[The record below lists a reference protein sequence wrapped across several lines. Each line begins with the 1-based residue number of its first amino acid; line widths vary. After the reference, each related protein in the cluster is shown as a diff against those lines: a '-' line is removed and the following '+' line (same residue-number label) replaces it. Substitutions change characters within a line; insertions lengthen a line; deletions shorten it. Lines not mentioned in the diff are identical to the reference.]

1 MIKEFERYSRQ
12 LILPEIGEKGQ
23 RKLKDSK
30 VLIIG
35 AGGLGSPV
43 ALYLTAAGVGT
54 IGLMDYDCV
63 SESNLNRQLL
73 YEEKNLGQLKV
84 DAAADRLKG
93 LNGDVC
99 INTYA
104 EKIGR
109 NNIAQIS
116 DIISCYDIVVDAC
129 DNMET
134 RYLASDI
141 TESLSIPFVYGAI
154 EGFCGYVSVFNDA
167 ACFRRLRDLWPEEV
181 TQTGAAVPAIG
192 TCAGVIGALQANE
205 VIKWICGF
213 GERLSGRILAADLCR
228 MEFNVIEL

>member
-1 MIKEFERYSRQ
+1 MKDFERYSRQ
-12 LILPEIGEKGQ
+12 ISIPEIGKAGQ
-23 RKLKDSK
+23 QKLRDAK

-54 IGLMDYDCV
+54 IGLIDYDII

-84 DAAADRLKG
+84 EAAAERLKG
-93 LNGDVC
+93 LNRNVC
-99 INTYA
+99 INRYA
-104 EKIGR
+104 EKISR
-109 NNIAQIS
+109 SNLAQIS
-116 DIISCYDIVVDAC
+116 NIISGYDIVVDCC

-134 RYLASDI
+134 RYIVSDI

-154 EGFCGYVSVFNDA
+154 EGFCGYVSIFNDA
-167 ACFRRLRDLWPEEV
+167 TCLRRLRDLWPQEEPHSV
-181 TQTGAAVPAIG
+181 EAVPAIR

-205 VIKWICGF
+205 AIKLICEF
-213 GERLSGRILAADLCR
+213 GERLSGKLMTVDLCR
-228 MEFNVIEL
+228 MEFNVIGL

>member
-1 MIKEFERYSRQ
+1 MKEMERYSRQ
-12 LILPEIGEKGQ
+12 ISIPEIGKEGQ
-23 RKLKDSK
+23 QKLRDAK

-54 IGLMDYDCV
+54 IGLIDYDIV
-63 SESNLNRQLL
+63 SESNLNRQVL

-84 DAAADRLKG
+84 KAAETRLKG
-93 LNGDVC
+93 LNSEVC
-99 INTYA
+99 INIYA
-104 EKIGR
+104 EKISR
-109 NNIAQIS
+109 NNLVQIS
-116 DIISCYDIVVDAC
+116 NIISCYDIAIDAC

-141 TESLSIPFVYGAI
+141 TQRHSIPYIYGAI

-167 ACFRRLRDLWPEEV
+167 TCFRRLRDLWPQEEQHTV
-181 TQTGAAVPAIG
+181 KAVPAIG

-205 VIKWICGF
+205 AIKLICGF
-213 GERLSGRILAADLCR
+213 GERLSGKLMTVDLCR

>member
-1 MIKEFERYSRQ
+1 MKDFVRYSRQ
-12 LILPEIGEKGQ
+12 ISIPEIGKCGQ
-23 RKLKDSK
+23 QKLRDAK

-54 IGLMDYDCV
+54 IGLIDYDII

-84 DAAADRLKG
+84 EAAAERLKG
-93 LNGDVC
+93 LNRNVC

-104 EKIGR
+104 EKINR
-109 NNIAQIS
+109 SNLAQIS
-116 DIISCYDIVVDAC
+116 NIISGYDIVIDCC

-134 RYLASDI
+134 RYIVSDI
-141 TESLSIPFVYGAI
+141 TESLSIPLVYGAI

-167 ACFRRLRDLWPEEV
+167 TCLRRLRDLWPEEV
-181 TQTGAAVPAIG
+181 PQNGAEVPAIG
-192 TCAGVIGALQANE
+192 TCAGVIGTLQANE
-205 VIKWICGF
+205 AIKWICGF
-213 GERLSGRILAADLCR
+213 GERLSGKLITVDLCR
-228 MEFNVIEL
+228 MEFNVIGL

>member
-1 MIKEFERYSRQ
+1 
-12 LILPEIGEKGQ
+12 
-23 RKLKDSK
+23 
-30 VLIIG
+30 
-35 AGGLGSPV
+35 
-43 ALYLTAAGVGT
+43 
-54 IGLMDYDCV
+54 MDYDCV

-84 DAAADRLKG
+84 DAAAERLKG
-93 LNGDVC
+93 LNRDVC

-141 TESLSIPFVYGAI
+141 TERLSIPFVYGAI

-167 ACFRRLRDLWPEEV
+167 ACFRRLRDLWPEEDKQPV
-181 TQTGAAVPAIG
+181 TAVPAIG

>member
-1 MIKEFERYSRQ
+1 MKDFERYSRQ
-12 LILPEIGEKGQ
+12 ISIPEIGKEGQ
-23 RKLKDSK
+23 QKLRDAK

-54 IGLMDYDCV
+54 IGLTDYDCV
-63 SESNLNRQLL
+63 SESNLNRQVL
-73 YEEKNLGQLKV
+73 YDEKDLGQLKV
-84 DAAADRLKG
+84 KAAETKLKG
-93 LNGDVC
+93 LNSEVC
-99 INTYA
+99 INIYA
-104 EKIGR
+104 EKISR
-109 NNIAQIS
+109 NNLAQIS
-116 DIISCYDIVVDAC
+116 NIISCYDIVIDAC

-141 TESLSIPFVYGAI
+141 TERLSIPYIYGAI

-167 ACFRRLRDLWPEEV
+167 TCFRRLRDLWPQEEQHTV
-181 TQTGAAVPAIG
+181 EAVPAIG

-205 VIKWICGF
+205 AIKLICGF
-213 GERLSGRILAADLCR
+213 GERLSGKLMTVDLCR

>member
-1 MIKEFERYSRQ
+1 MKDFERYSRQ
-12 LILPEIGEKGQ
+12 ISIPEIGKAGQ
-23 RKLKDSK
+23 QKLRDAK

-54 IGLMDYDCV
+54 IGLIDYDII

-84 DAAADRLKG
+84 EAAAERLKG
-93 LNGDVC
+93 LNRNVC
-99 INTYA
+99 INTYT
-104 EKIGR
+104 EKISR
-109 NNIAQIS
+109 SNLAQMS
-116 DIISCYDIVVDAC
+116 NIISGYDIVVDCC

-134 RYLASDI
+134 RYIVSDI
-141 TESLSIPFVYGAI
+141 TENLSIPFVYGAI

-167 ACFRRLRDLWPEEV
+167 TCLRRLRDLWPEEEPH
-181 TQTGAAVPAIG
+181 TGKAVPAIG

-205 VIKWICGF
+205 AIKLICGF
-213 GERLSGRILAADLCR
+213 GEKLSGKLMTVDLCR
-228 MEFNVIEL
+228 MEFNVIGL

>member
-1 MIKEFERYSRQ
+1 MKDFERYSRQ
-12 LILPEIGEKGQ
+12 ISIPEIGKAGQ
-23 RKLKDSK
+23 QKLRDAK

-54 IGLMDYDCV
+54 IGLIDYDII

-84 DAAADRLKG
+84 EAAAERLKG
-93 LNGDVC
+93 LNRNVC
-99 INTYA
+99 INTYT
-104 EKIGR
+104 EKISR
-109 NNIAQIS
+109 SNLAQMS
-116 DIISCYDIVVDAC
+116 NIISGYDIVVDCC

-134 RYLASDI
+134 RYIVSDI
-141 TESLSIPFVYGAI
+141 TENLSIPFVYGAI

-167 ACFRRLRDLWPEEV
+167 TCFRRLRDLWPQEEPHSVEAV
-181 TQTGAAVPAIG
+181 TAIG
-192 TCAGVIGALQANE
+192 TCAGVIGTMQANE
-205 VIKWICGF
+205 AIKLICGF

>member
-1 MIKEFERYSRQ
+1 MMEEFERYSRQ
-12 LILPEIGEKGQ
+12 ISIPEIGKNGQ
-23 RKLKDSK
+23 QKLKEAK

-43 ALYLTAAGVGT
+43 ALYLAAAGVGT
-54 IGLMDYDCV
+54 IGLIDYDIV

-84 DAAADRLKG
+84 KAAAARLKN
-93 LNGDVC
+93 LNSNVC
-99 INTYA
+99 INAYT
-104 EKIGR
+104 EKISR
-109 NNIAQIS
+109 SNIVQIS
-116 DIISCYDIVVDAC
+116 NIISCYDIVVDAC

-141 TESLSIPFVYGAI
+141 TERLSIPYIYGAI

-167 ACFRRLRDLWPEEV
+167 SCLRRLRDLWPEEER
-181 TQTGAAVPAIG
+181 QTVESVPAIG

-205 VIKWICGF
+205 AIKLICGF
-213 GERLSGRILAADLCR
+213 GERLSGKLMTVDLCE
-228 MEFNVIEL
+228 MEFKIIEL

>member
-1 MIKEFERYSRQ
+1 MKDFERYSRQ
-12 LILPEIGEKGQ
+12 ISIPEIGKEGQ
-23 RKLKDSK
+23 QKLRDAK

-35 AGGLGSPV
+35 VGGLGSPV
-43 ALYLTAAGVGT
+43 ALYLTSAGVGT
-54 IGLMDYDCV
+54 IGLIDYDCV
-63 SESNLNRQLL
+63 SESNLNRQVL

-84 DAAADRLKG
+84 KAAAARLKR

-104 EKIGR
+104 EKICP
-109 NNIAQIS
+109 NNTAQIS
-116 DIISCYDIVVDAC
+116 NIISCYDIVVDAC

-141 TESLSIPFVYGAI
+141 TERLSIPYIYGAI

-167 ACFRRLRDLWPEEV
+167 TCFRRLRDLWPQEEPRSV
-181 TQTGAAVPAIG
+181 EAVPAIG

-205 VIKWICGF
+205 AIKLICGF
-213 GERLSGRILAADLCR
+213 GEKLSRKLMTVDLCR

>member
-1 MIKEFERYSRQ
+1 MEEFERYSRQ
-12 LILPEIGEKGQ
+12 ISIPEIGKDGQ
-23 RKLKDSK
+23 QKLRDAK

-54 IGLMDYDCV
+54 IGLIDYDIV
-63 SESNLNRQLL
+63 SESNLNRQVL
-73 YEEKNLGQLKV
+73 YEEKDLGQLKV
-84 DAAADRLKG
+84 KAAAARLKR
-93 LNGDVC
+93 LNSDLC
-99 INTYA
+99 INAYA
-104 EKIGR
+104 EKISP

-116 DIISCYDIVVDAC
+116 NIISSYDIVIDAC

-141 TESLSIPFVYGAI
+141 TERLSIPYIYGAI

-167 ACFRRLRDLWPEEV
+167 TCFRRLRDLWPKEEP
-181 TQTGAAVPAIG
+181 QTVEAVPAIG

-205 VIKWICGF
+205 AIKLICGF
-213 GERLSGRILAADLCR
+213 GERLSGKLMTVDLCR
-228 MEFNVIEL
+228 MEFNVIGL